1 MTIIRGLAAAVILA
15 GASLGVASPAEADEV
30 AQGVYT
36 YVQEGKPP
44 STWTIFPI
52 CVPTV
57 GDLREPLYL
66 PVACTLHVAS
76 SSGRAGDAQLTGG
89 RWTFTLKDP
98 EGVACAD
105 GSKAEATENY
115 AFDGNTLAGQLTTL
129 HNPVC
134 GLPAGMTKEPFIL
147 VFKEP
152 LPIPV
157 DRYPL
162 ICEPGG
168 LRRCF

>member
-1 MTIIRGLAAAVILA
+1 MMIIRGLAVAVVVA
-15 GASLGVASPAEADEV
+15 GAALGLASPAQADEV
-30 AQGVYT
+30 VQGIFT
-36 YVQEGKPP
+36 YSQEGKPP
-44 STWTIFPI
+44 SKWTIFPI

-57 GDLREPLYL
+57 GDLRENLEL
-66 PVACTLHVAS
+66 PVACTLHVS
-76 SSGRAGDAQLTGG
+76 SSIGRTGDARLTGG

-98 EGVACAD
+98 EGVTCPD
-105 GSKAEATENY
+105 GSKAEVTENY
-115 AFDGNTLAGQLTTL
+115 AFDGNTLAGEVTSL

-134 GLPAGMTKEPFIL
+134 GLQAGMTKAPFTL
-147 VFKEP
+147 AFKEP

>member
-1 MTIIRGLAAAVILA
+1 MTIIRGLAAAVVLA
-15 GASLGVASPAEADEV
+15 CAAPGVAGPAQADEV

-36 YVQEGKPP
+36 YVQEGKSP
-44 STWTIFPI
+44 STWTIFPM

-66 PVACTLHVAS
+66 PVACALHVAS
-76 SSGRAGDAQLTGG
+76 SSGRAGDARLTSG
-89 RWTFTLKDP
+89 RWTFTLKYP
-98 EGVACAD
+98 EGVACPD
-105 GSKAEATENY
+105 GSKAETTENY
-115 AFDGNTLAGQLTTL
+115 AFDGNTLAGQVTTL
-129 HNPVC
+129 NNPVC
-134 GLPAGMTKEPFIL
+134 GVPAGMTKEPFTL
-147 VFKEP
+147 VFEEP